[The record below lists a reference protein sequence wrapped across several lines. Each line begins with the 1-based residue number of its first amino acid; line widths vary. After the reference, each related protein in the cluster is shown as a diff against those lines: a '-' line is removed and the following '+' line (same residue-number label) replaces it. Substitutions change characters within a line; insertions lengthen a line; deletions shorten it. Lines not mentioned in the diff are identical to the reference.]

1 MKKIFWH
8 ICLLFLLLF
17 LSSAMVT
24 TAFAEESSEARI
36 GDVYYAT
43 LEAAVEAATSGDTV
57 VILSDVVLDSTL
69 VIDQGITIT
78 TDGVTHR
85 TITGTPSSNNYYINV
100 KTTASTISGA
110 GADSRLIINGMNTSH
125 SRALLCLQAA
135 GSRMEYVTLQNNIST
150 YSGGGGLYINKT
162 GITLDNCIIE
172 NNTCT
177 GTTGGGGVYLTGAAS
192 VTMNSCTVTANTST
206 ASGGGIFIATGGS
219 LTMNFCTISYNT
231 ATIKGGAVKANGNF
245 LPKNCDITG
254 NKAGSFGGTTLL
266 SSLPAFNGTLV
277 GRVDGSDGQEEAV
290 YRTTLSGDTYTT
302 YAAKLTASGYMLHR
316 STLIDSNTFSVFSNS
331 SYTVTLMDTPT
342 LDGGTVRIMI
352 ENTALLPTLHS
363 AAGAPIVTPS
373 VTTLGCGDS
382 SRQNGMSYLYQ
393 LSDGRFIVVDGGY
406 VDDANQLYNTMRAL
420 SGDREIIIAA
430 WFLSHAHNDHVAAF
444 VTFWGSQYA
453 SNVILEKV
461 IYNFPAD
468 TTFADHIVDGV
479 ASKTWRDRTL
489 TTIES
494 LPSSVERIKAHPGQI
509 YTLGDSTIT
518 MLYTAEL
525 MAPDELWN
533 FNDTSLIFKLELSGV
548 EVLQLADCAKA
559 SGEVLT
565 AAYTNGILCDVLQVA
580 HHGYYNNC
588 VDEELYQAANPDY
601 AIWNCTLERYTR
613 DKTRTADA
621 NVWLFNQERLGNIA
635 MWCAADDILTF
646 RLANSVLSFEPV
658 VKIGSTGYATLAEA
672 ISCASEGDTIT
683 LNRSLSTRDSGVV
696 VNKSI
701 TLYAEDPHSIYGF
714 LRVSSGTTLTLS
726 GSITIDQIALSDSA
740 RIGLSGTLPE
750 NCATVSVGD
759 YAAVKS
765 AATAGT
771 VYLTGNVPENYQK
784 LTLLNN
790 TNGSSTYMLYAD
802 GKVVPAGE
810 AKIGNVTFATLEEAV
825 GAASSGATV
834 TLISDVHLDNQLK
847 IGKSMTLTTDGYR
860 NRTITSDYTAGYM
873 VFITG
878 TSSSTI
884 SVTLQGSDNAR
895 LILDG
900 ENITREKSLLCC
912 NYASSVL
919 RYTTVENGATAF
931 TGAGVYITQGSTNM
945 TNCVLGGNNTS
956 DRGGAVYVTSTGS
969 VSINGGTIQNNSAN
983 YGGAVF
989 GTYSNTSGKASA
1001 ITLSNVVLDSNV
1013 AANRGGAI
1021 YGNGNSTVCTTVNV
1035 NDCFFT
1041 GNLAT
1046 TAGNGAGGAICMV
1059 GSQAD
1064 ITVSRSTFHNNQ
1076 AAAFG
1081 GAIAASS
1088 SSGHVT
1094 LEACTFTDNTAGG
1107 STLGGGAVCSGSL
1120 TISEGITTMTDNTA
1134 TTSNGG
1140 AICLQGTT
1148 LTVADNGVLSVSGNT
1163 SPNGLGRDIHTAANG
1178 CLVLLGTVSGSVN
1191 LSVANAVAGDVVLTG
1206 SGASSQYSSFTFGDG
1221 SLLISPD
1228 GILVRN

>member
-1 MKKIFWH
+1 MKKIYWH
-8 ICLLFLLLF
+8 ICLLSLLVF
-17 LSSAMVT
+17 LSSSVVA
-24 TAFAEESSEARI
+24 TAFAEESGEARI
-36 GDVYYAT
+36 GDTYYAT
-43 LEAAVEAATSGDTV
+43 LEAAVEAANTGDTV

-69 VIDQGITIT
+69 VVDQGITIT

-110 GADSRLIINGMNTSH
+110 GPDSMLIINGLNTSH

-135 GSRMEYVTLQNNIST
+135 GSHVEYVALQNNIST

-162 GITLDNCIIE
+162 EITLDNCIIE

-177 GTTGGGGVYLTGAAS
+177 GTTGGGGVYLTGAAA
-192 VTMNSCTVTANTST
+192 VTMNSCTVTANTAT
-206 ASGGGIFIATGGS
+206 ANGGGVFIATGGS
-219 LTMNFCTISYNT
+219 LTMNFCTISHNT
-231 ATIKGGAVKANGNF
+231 AAIKGGAVKANGNF
-245 LPKNCDITG
+245 LPKNCNITG
-254 NKAGSFGGTTLL
+254 NKAGSSGGTTLL

-290 YRTTLSGDTYTT
+290 YRTTVSGDTYTT
-302 YAAKLTASGYMLHR
+302 YAAKLTASGYTLRR
-316 STLIDSNTFSVFSNS
+316 STLIDSNTFSVFNNS

-342 LDGGTVRIMI
+342 LDGGTVRIVI
-352 ENTALLPTLHS
+352 ENTALLPALHS
-363 AAGAPIVTPS
+363 AAGTPVVTPS

-406 VDDANQLYNTMRAL
+406 VDDANQLYNTMKAL

-453 SNVILEKV
+453 SDITLEKV

-468 TTFADHIVDGV
+468 ATFADHIVDGT

-489 TTIES
+489 ATIES
-494 LPSSVERIKAHPGQI
+494 LPTSVERIKAHPGQV

-533 FNDTSLIFKLELSGV
+533 FNDTSLTFKLELGDV

-565 AAYTNGILCDVLQVA
+565 AAYSNGISCDVLQVA

-588 VDEELYQAANPDY
+588 VDTELYQAADPDY

-621 NVWLFNQERLGNIA
+621 NVWLFNQESLGNIA

-646 RLANSVLSFEPV
+646 RLTNNAMSFDHV

-672 ISCASEGDTIT
+672 ISAANEGDTIT
-683 LNRSLSTRDSGVV
+683 LTRSLSTRDSGVV

-701 TLYAEDPHSIYGF
+701 TLHAEDSHAIYGF
-714 LRVSSGTTLTLS
+714 LSVADGVTLTLS
-726 GSITIDQIALSDSA
+726 GSVTIDQITLGDSA

-750 NCATVSVGD
+750 NCTTVSVGD

-765 AATAGT
+765 AATVGT

-790 TNGSSTYMLYAD
+790 TDGNSTYMLYAN
-802 GKVVPAGE
+802 GKVVSAGE
-810 AKIGNVTFATLEEAV
+810 AKIGNVTYATLEEAV
-825 GAASSGATV
+825 SAASSGTIV
-834 TLISDVHLDNQLK
+834 TLISDAHLDGQLR
-847 IGKSMTLTTDGYR
+847 IEKSMTLATDGYTD
-860 NRTITSDYTAGYM
+860 RTITSDYTAGYM
-873 VFITG
+873 VFVTG
-878 TSSSTI
+878 TSSAKI

-900 ENITREKSLLCC
+900 ENIARDKSLLCC

-919 RYTTVENGATAF
+919 RYITVENGATDF
-931 TGAGVYITQGSTNM
+931 TGAGVYITQGSTSM
-945 TNCVLGGNNTS
+945 TNCALNGNNTS
-956 DRGGAVYVTSTGS
+956 DKGGAVYVTSTGS
-969 VSINGGTIQNNSAN
+969 ISINGGTIQNNSAN
-983 YGGAVF
+983 YGGAIF
-989 GTYSNTSGKASA
+989 GTYSNTSGKAA
-1001 ITLSNVVLDSNV
+1001 TITLSDVTLENNA

-1021 YGNGNSTVCTTVNV
+1021 YGNGNSSVCTTVNV
-1035 NDCFFT
+1035 NDCIFT

-1046 TAGNGAGGAICMV
+1046 TASNGAGGAICMV

-1064 ITVSRSTFHNNQ
+1064 LTVSTSTFHNNQ

-1094 LEACTFTDNTAGG
+1094 LEGCTFTDNTAGG

-1120 TISEGITTMTDNTA
+1120 TISDGITTMTGNTA

-1140 AICLQGTT
+1140 AICLQGTD
-1148 LTVADNGVLSVSGNT
+1148 LTIAADGILSVSGNT
-1163 SPNGLGRDIHTAANG
+1163 SPNGLGRDIHTATNG
-1178 CLVLLGTVSGSVN
+1178 RLMLSGTVNGNVN
-1191 LSVANAVAGDVVLTG
+1191 ISVANATAGDVVIAG
-1206 SGASSQYSSFTFGDG
+1206 SGVSSQYSSFTFGDG
-1221 SLLISPD
+1221 SLLISPG
-1228 GILVRN
+1228 GILVSN